1 MSTMQQ
7 ETPRTEP
14 HAPTSYGGVAHY
26 DYFQDMMVRLK
37 AYEGHPYA
45 HNRAWQQKYR
55 ALRQWIAA
63 LRLENGLA
71 LEVGS
76 GMGLLQNEL
85 ERYIGV
91 DLVPTSALHVHKPF
105 AACSGTHLPF
115 PDNTFDA
122 VWSIWVLEH
131 VYDPQAMLAEM
142 RRVTRPGGAI
152 FLAAADDVGPWAAQG
167 LRVRPFRDLAWP
179 QRIAKALLPLRTFFA
194 SRALFTLPGRLR
206 ELAAYQQHRTPTT
219 LRYARLQPN
228 YETYWESD
236 ADACV
241 SLSAYSIMLYFLSR
255 GDEPFFSYTRLLRG
269 LLLRDEPQAYIV
281 RKTPPTPPTV

>member
-7 ETPRTEP
+7 ETPRTEQ
-14 HAPTSYGGVAHY
+14 HAPTSYGGATHY
-26 DYFQDMMVRLK
+26 TYFQDMMVRLK

-45 HNRAWQQKYR
+45 HNPVWQQKYR
-55 ALRQWIAA
+55 ALRQWITD
-63 LRLENGLA
+63 LGLENGLA

-91 DLVPTSALHVHKPF
+91 DLAPTSALHLHKPF

-142 RRVTRPGGAI
+142 RRVTKSGGTV
-152 FLAAADDVGPWAAQG
+152 FLCSANGVGTWAAQG
-167 LRVRPFRDLAWP
+167 LRVRPFRDLNWS
-179 QRIAKALLPLRTFFA
+179 QRAKKVVLPFRTFFIT
-194 SRALFTLPGRLR
+194 RALLALPGRLR
-206 ELAAYQQHRTPTT
+206 ELAAYRRHRKPTT
-219 LRYARLQPN
+219 LRYGRLQPN

-255 GDEPFFSYTRLLRG
+255 GDEPVFPYTRLVRG
-269 LLLRDEPQAYIV
+269 LLLRNEPQAYIV
-281 RKTPPTPPTV
+281 RKAPPIPPTI